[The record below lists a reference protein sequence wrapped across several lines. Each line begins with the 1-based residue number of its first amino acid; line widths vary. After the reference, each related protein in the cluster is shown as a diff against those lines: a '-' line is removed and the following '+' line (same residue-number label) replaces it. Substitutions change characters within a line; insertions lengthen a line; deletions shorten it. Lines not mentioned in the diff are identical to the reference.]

1 MQHVHAGIAV
11 RLEGAIRIADANA
24 LGSILVAV
32 AASVAGIVAIVVG
45 ASMVLLDSAATRYP
59 ASVVNY
65 LTQERSRSRV
75 LSVLLLAF
83 TFSLSSLLFQN
94 RGAVTTIVSL
104 ALALISVSLLL
115 GYLQSAILLF
125 HPAGLSAR
133 LVSEIPPWI
142 DTMATAPNADVGR
155 SVAIGIQR
163 RTAIYLISLD
173 ELLVSLVRKGE
184 SRPVAES
191 LSSLRGLLDYYLKR
205 RRRIPETS
213 DWYPIGTIIQS
224 EEQSDRSIL
233 QMFQQLGLGPAQQ
246 QERDLYWFERA
257 ILRLFQRV
265 ADVAREHKEVLAL
278 YAMANHLDDLLV
290 AAWREQELH
299 TLYSLL
305 DLADS
310 IAGKT
315 VSTEVDFLEEGLLGA
330 QIHLADEAAKIG
342 FGLDRIRN
350 EDMSTLGSQA
360 HIYSLR
366 LPTILLRAFLDT
378 QARLEAERAVSSQ
391 QITPSTVVA
400 DDLRTRL
407 KQMESENLQKLLD
420 RVIQRQ
426 QATIRRALDSHRPE
440 FASEMLRIG
449 FQVFQRCATD
459 FGRRSL
465 AVQFL
470 PKGLGSLD
478 AILATCPE
486 GEVRIALFNQL
497 RTFVLQS
504 LSAED
509 SDLVI
514 ESAPALVAAIAS
526 GVNLAGGKYA
536 ATGLF
541 SREVEA
547 LLVACGLAYFAS
559 EFSRDVRYLEAIT
572 AACTENGISLQ
583 HLASVIVPILD
594 RRGQLTGM
602 FRHSLIMEYH
612 SFFVPYMQKV
622 EDLPERYTEAGE
634 RGIGFVIGREHPSE
648 FIERSFHSMGLG
660 VEECIEAFLR
670 TLVPPTPHDDDE
682 SAL

>member
-1 MQHVHAGIAV
+1 MRI
-11 RLEGAIRIADANA
+11 EGAIRIADANA
-24 LGSILVAV
+24 LGGILAAV
-32 AASVAGIVAIVVG
+32 AASVASIVAIVVG
-45 ASMVLLDSAATRYP
+45 ASMVLLDSAANRYP
-59 ASVVNY
+59 ASIVDY

-94 RGAVTTIVSL
+94 RGPVTAIVSL

-133 LVSEIPPWI
+133 LASEIPPWI
-142 DTMATAPNADVGR
+142 DAMATAPNTNVSR

-163 RTAIYLISLD
+163 RTAIYLVSLD
-173 ELLVSLVRKGE
+173 ELLISLVRKGE

-191 LSSLRGLLDYYLKR
+191 LSSLRGLLDHYLKR

-224 EEQSDRSIL
+224 EQQSDQSLL
-233 QMFQQLGLGPAQQ
+233 QMFQQSGLGPAQQ
-246 QERDLYWFERA
+246 QERDLYWFESA
-257 ILRLFQRV
+257 TLRLFHRV
-265 ADVAREHKEVLAL
+265 ADVAREHEERLVL
-278 YAMANHLDDLLV
+278 YAMANYLEELLV
-290 AAWREQELH
+290 TAWREQEIH
-299 TLYSLL
+299 TLDSLL

-310 IAGKT
+310 IAGKA
-315 VSTEVDFLEEGLLGA
+315 VSPEVDFLEEALMGA

-342 FGLDRIRN
+342 FGLDRIRD
-350 EDMSTLGSQA
+350 EYLSILGSQA
-360 HIYSLR
+360 HIYSLQ
-366 LPTILLRAFLDT
+366 LPTILLGAFLDT

-391 QITPSTVVA
+391 QITPSTVVV
-400 DDLRTRL
+400 DDLRARL
-407 KQMESENLQKLLD
+407 EQMEGENLQKLLD

-426 QATIRRALDSHRPE
+426 QATIRRALDSHQPE

-470 PKGLGSLD
+470 PQVLGSLD
-478 AILATCPE
+478 AVLEACPE

-504 LSAED
+504 LSAGD
-509 SDLVI
+509 SELVK

-526 GVNLAGGKYA
+526 GNRLAGGKYA
-536 ATGLF
+536 PTGLF

-559 EFSRDVRYLEAIT
+559 EFTRDVRYLEVIT
-572 AACTENGISLQ
+572 AACTENQISLA

-594 RRGQLTGM
+594 QRGQLSRLFG
-602 FRHSLIMEYH
+602 HSLIMEYH
-612 SFFVPYMQKV
+612 SFFVPYIQKV
-622 EDLPERYTEAGE
+622 ETLPERYTEAGE
-634 RGIGFVIGREHPSE
+634 KGFGFVIGREHPSE
-648 FIERSFHSMGLG
+648 FIGRSLHSMGLG

-670 TLVPPTPHDDDE
+670 TLVAPTPHDDDE
-682 SAL
+682 PVL